1 MKGFNMQ
8 SHSGSSKTAFMAG
21 FAALTI
27 GAVAWSGH
35 LFALL
40 ALLILPM
47 VFTSAKGTAQRL
59 TVLGCYYAASIW
71 PVMPGATQFF
81 GDNAGLHPLS
91 ILILWLI
98 SSLVLTLPWVWLL
111 LTPGIKAEWALPV
124 GLCLTALLRHN
135 HSVWNP
141 VEVQALFD
149 SVGGD
154 ACRNLLCVAPRHTNR
169 SPGLARPRHRTW
181 RFRTIQTNADGA
193 L

>member
-8 SHSGSSKTAFMAG
+8 NHSGSSKTAFMAG

-40 ALLILPM
+40 ALLALPM
-47 VFTSAKGTAQRL
+47 AFTSAKGPAQRL

-98 SSLVLTLPWVWLL
+98 SSLILTLPWVWLL
-111 LTPGIKAEWALPV
+111 LTPGIKAEWAL
-124 GLCLTALLRHN
+124 C
-135 HSVWNP
+135 
-141 VEVQALFD
+141 
-149 SVGGD
+149 
-154 ACRNLLCVAPRHTNR
+154 
-169 SPGLARPRHRTW
+169 
-181 RFRTIQTNADGA
+181 
-193 L
+193 